1 MGYIIKHKK
10 AAIFSDNCF
19 SFKWC
24 HQKMSFFSKWLY
36 IFALKKCS
44 KRNLPL
50 LLHLS
55 SESLIL

>member
-10 AAIFSDNCF
+10 AVIFSDNGF

-50 LLHLS
+50 
-55 SESLIL
+55 